1 MILFY
6 TLIIHIILFIYFLQ
20 TLNTESLGK
29 VTNFSAVPGYGI
41 QCVVS
46 GIHQMVQSST
56 NSKLLS
62 HHSVDNTAERSN
74 KEGSDTPPSELAG
87 DAIEMQTFGKW
98 MTLLLMHLRSVC
110 DA

>member
-1 MILFY
+1 M
-6 TLIIHIILFIYFLQ
+6 Q
-20 TLNTESLGK
+20 TLNTQSLGK

-46 GIHQMVQSST
+46 GIHQMVQSSAI
-56 NSKLLS
+56 SKLPS
-62 HHSVDNTAERSN
+62 HHGVDNVTEQSS
-74 KEGSDTPPSELAG
+74 KEGLDIPPSELAG

-98 MTLLLMHLRSVC
+98 MTPLLMHLRSVC

>member
-1 MILFY
+1 MFCLYCFIY
-6 TLIIHIILFIYFLQ
+6 IVLFIYFLQ
-20 TLNTESLGK
+20 TLNTESLGR

-46 GIHQMVQSST
+46 GIHNMVQSHA
-56 NSKLLS
+56 NNKLSS
-62 HHSVDNTAERSN
+62 HNSVDNMTEQSS
-74 KEGSDTPPSELAG
+74 KEGSDIPPSELAG

-98 MTLLLMHLRSVC
+98 MTPLLVRFRSVC

>member
-1 MILFY
+1 M
-6 TLIIHIILFIYFLQ
+6 Q

-56 NSKLLS
+56 NSKLPS
-62 HHSVDNTAERSN
+62 HHSVDNMTEQSS

-87 DAIEMQTFGKW
+87 DAIEMQTLGKW
-98 MTLLLMHLRSVC
+98 MTPLLMHLRSVF